1 MANKI
6 YDYLKQ
12 IYPPQV
18 ADETLTRLQALIA
31 DYRERI
37 DAESVD
43 EPFSQRDVVLITYGD
58 TFYAAD
64 EKPLETLNRF
74 AVERLAGVVSTIHIL
89 PFYPYSSDDGFSV
102 KDFYAVNPALGDWDD
117 IERIAQSFA
126 LMFDGVFNHMS
137 AQSDW
142 FRRFLAGE
150 PDYAKLFY
158 TASPDMDLSEVTR
171 PRALPLLTP
180 FTRPDGET
188 LHVWTTFSP
197 DQVDFDISEPST
209 LLRLID
215 ILLFYA
221 TKGADVVRLDAIC
234 FLWKEPGTNSIHRP
248 QTHAAVRLMRAVLNA
263 IAPQVILITE
273 TNVPHA
279 ENISYFGDG
288 TDEAQMVYNFTLP
301 PLLFH
306 TMLTGNTGKLREWIN
321 QLETPSARTTFFNF
335 TASHDGIGV
344 RPVEGILSADELSA
358 MVAHVEARGGRVS
371 YKRNPDGSQSPYELN
386 CTYVDAVT
394 DPAEP
399 EALQVQR
406 FITSQAI
413 AMSLA
418 GVPAVYVHSLLGSH
432 NDIEGMEA
440 SGHNRTINRAKLEL
454 ASIDAALNDGDSF
467 RAQVFRR
474 YVDLL
479 AERRS
484 LSAFHPNAAQKAI
497 DTGNDALL
505 AILRTAPDQQLLA
518 LFNVS
523 GETQTADI
531 SAITSGGRD
540 ILRDEPTGATVAL
553 APYDFAWIV
562 F

>member
-6 YDYLKQ
+6 HDYLKQ
-12 IYPPQV
+12 IYPPDV
-18 ADETLTRLQALIA
+18 ADETLPQLEALIA
-31 DYRERI
+31 DYRGRI
-37 DAESVD
+37 DAKPVD
-43 EPFSQRDVVLITYGD
+43 QPFSERDVVLITYGD
-58 TFYAAD
+58 TFHAAD
-64 EKPLETLNRF
+64 EKPLQTLHRF
-74 AVERLAGVVSTIHIL
+74 ASERLNGVVSTIHIL

-102 KDFYAVNPALGDWDD
+102 KDFYAVNPELGDWDD
-117 IERIAQSFA
+117 IERLGGAFS

-137 AQSDW
+137 AQSEW
-142 FRRFLAGE
+142 FRRFLAGDG
-150 PDYAKLFY
+150 DYAKLFY
-158 TASPDMDLSEVTR
+158 TASPDMDLSAVTR

-180 FTRPDGET
+180 FTRPNGET
-188 LHVWTTFSP
+188 IHVWTTFSP

-221 TKGADVVRLDAIC
+221 ARGADVVRLDAIC

-248 QTHAAVRLMRAVLNA
+248 QTYAAVRLMRAVLDA

-288 TDEAQMVYNFTLP
+288 TDQAQMVYNFTLP

-321 QLETPSARTTFFNF
+321 GLETPSTRTTFFNF

-344 RPVEGILSADELSA
+344 RPVEGILNADELAA
-358 MVAHVEARGGRVS
+358 MVAHVESRGGRVS

-394 DPAEP
+394 NPAEP
-399 EALQVQR
+399 EALTIQR

-418 GVPAVYVHSLLGSH
+418 GVPAVYVHSLIGSQ
-432 NDIEGMEA
+432 NDIAGMEQ
-440 SGHNRTINRAKLEL
+440 SGHNRTINRAKLALDEVN
-454 ASIDAALNDGDSF
+454 AALDGGDSF
-467 RAQVFRR
+467 RAGIFRR

-479 AERRS
+479 AKRRS
-484 LSAFHPNAAQKAI
+484 RSAFHPNVAQKAI

-505 AILRTAPDQQLLA
+505 AILRAAPDERLLA

-523 GETQTADI
+523 GEPQTADI
-531 SAITSGGRD
+531 SAITSGGQD
-540 ILRDEPTGATVAL
+540 IINDAPTGATVTL
-553 APYDFAWIV
+553 PPYGFAWIV